1 MFTNAVTMHEYL
13 PLVNP
18 VTHEYSNVPPLFGTN
33 MQLQNEFHPNNYSC
47 FDWTKDVTM
56 AKGGEL
62 PP

>member
-1 MFTNAVTMHEYL
+1 MHEYL